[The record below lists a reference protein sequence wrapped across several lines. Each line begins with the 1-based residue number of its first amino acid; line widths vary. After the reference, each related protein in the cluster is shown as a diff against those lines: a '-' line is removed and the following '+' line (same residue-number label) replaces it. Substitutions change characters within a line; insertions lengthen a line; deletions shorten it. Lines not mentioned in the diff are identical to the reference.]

1 VRRKKRPNSLR
12 WGKTEFSRGPLK
24 SKAAVKRLAARL
36 KAKRAPYAQDAG
48 RYADKYWDS
57 ILAQPSEQRKLL
69 DIDRRYPNPRRRNPG
84 KRKLASREAKR
95 LRRYHKLYDRE
106 YQSAMGFLPFAG
118 SKLER
123 RHGKIYKPYGKTRI
137 TTSDIMHDPDW
148 KGRRGFRLFGNPRR
162 RNPRRKSKR
171 GRRR

>member
-84 KRKLASREAKR
+84 KRKLASRRAKR
-95 LRRYHKLYDRE
+95 LSRQHRLWERE
-106 YQSAMGFLPFAG
+106 YQSHMGFLPYSVSGTFVKRKG
-118 SKLER
+118 R
-123 RHGKIYKPYGKTRI
+123 TYRPYARTRV
-137 TTSDIMHDPDW
+137 TTSEVLRHS
-148 KGRRGFRLFGNPRR
+148 